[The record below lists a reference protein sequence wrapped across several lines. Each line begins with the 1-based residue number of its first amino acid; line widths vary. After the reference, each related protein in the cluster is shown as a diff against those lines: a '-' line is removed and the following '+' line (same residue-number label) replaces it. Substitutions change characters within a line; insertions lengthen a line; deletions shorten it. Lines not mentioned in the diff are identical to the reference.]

1 MAHLDWTFEQRTVL
15 HLLRTRFTFTHEEN
29 AAIFNRIFADALR
42 HAGYTNGLDVTRLRD
57 EYDSRDFAGR
67 AKVWK
72 KITAGTQSVKE
83 EETRTELVDIIE
95 EHTTALGLGDT
106 APDETQIEDEDESL
120 GESNVSS
127 SDALP
132 TPELAVVG
140 EGISALAG
148 RGIYVPVKVK
158 GKKRANPPSEVP
170 VDPTRGESND
180 DAPLPTKRVR
190 ELLGSG
196 ERKPRVPSAGGSIQ
210 HVETATA
217 PKSGK
222 GKEPV
227 RNDDEMSDGD
237 TSDDAQNAQE
247 YYTYLSSNYV
257 DGIWLSGGLRGGAD
271 PDKGFRAGV
280 YGPLDDD
287 DEEPSTKSQ
296 DGAGVSPTADLTA
309 PAPQQNVAKAPGTVG
324 TGSDGAPLFGT
335 TYVDDNPDRIWHS
348 RGGGRW
354 AEGVPPGNMR
364 TDKKK
369 LGKMRHSKTAYKV
382 AVRIPTNII
391 TAPGA
396 DDFINKEH
404 DADGY
409 WTITGAQIDAILADP
424 SNIQFDRPQRAGG
437 LASEGSEAERDLSSS
452 ASGSR
457 APWGFGNRCFVGQ
470 GFKNRHPELAY
481 RQCNNGMF
489 VIVAKEE
496 TEQMDV
502 DE

>member
-1 MAHLDWTFEQRTVL
+1 MARQDWTFEQRTVL

-72 KITAGTQSVKE
+72 KITAGTQSVEE
-83 EETRTELVDIIE
+83 EETRTELVDTIE

-106 APDETQIEDEDESL
+106 GPDETQIEDEDESL

-127 SDALP
+127 SEALP

-170 VDPTRGESND
+170 VDHTREVSN
-180 DAPLPTKRVR
+180 
-190 ELLGSG
+190 
-196 ERKPRVPSAGGSIQ
+196 
-210 HVETATA
+210 
-217 PKSGK
+217 
-222 GKEPV
+222 
-227 RNDDEMSDGD
+227 
-237 TSDDAQNAQE
+237 DDAQNAQE
-247 YYTYLSSNYV
+247 YYTYLSGTYI

-271 PDKGFRAGV
+271 PDKGFRAGE

-287 DEEPSTKSQ
+287 DEELSTKSQ
-296 DGAGVSPTADLTA
+296 DDGGVSPTADLTA

-335 TYVDDNPDRIWHS
+335 TYIDNNPDRIWHS

-364 TDKKK
+364 TEKKK
-369 LGKMRHSKTAYKV
+369 LGKMRNTKTAYKV
-382 AVRIPTNII
+382 AVRIPTNVI
-391 TAPGA
+391 TAPGS

-409 WTITGAQIDAILADP
+409 WTITGAQVDTIFTDP
-424 SNIQFDRPQRAGG
+424 SNIQFNRPQRAGG

-452 ASGSR
+452 ASSSR

-481 RQCNNGMF
+481 RQCNNGML
-489 VIVAKEE
+489 VIVAREE